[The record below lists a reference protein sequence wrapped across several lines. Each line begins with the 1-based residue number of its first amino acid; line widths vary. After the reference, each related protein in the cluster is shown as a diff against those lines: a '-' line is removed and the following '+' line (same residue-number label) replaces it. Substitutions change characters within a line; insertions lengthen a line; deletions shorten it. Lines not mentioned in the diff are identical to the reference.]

1 MTNFMLAFQV
11 VFPMLV
17 MIGVGILIRRV
28 GLVDQPTARKID
40 NVNFWVFLPCLLF
53 DNIYNTDP
61 LQTFSPRTLGF
72 AVAGFLV
79 LLAGVVLIVPRLVK
93 ERERISVVCQGLTR
107 ASFVV
112 FGITIAQHIYGE
124 GNVGSAAL
132 VSAVLVP
139 IVNITSTTLLEYYRP
154 TGSGRPDMKKLL
166 LGIARNPFIIASVL
180 ALVLAALGCKLPSPV
195 SGVITTMGRAG
206 SPLSFVALGVALNF
220 AGLRKNR
227 RILTFVVLARML
239 LIPAVFLSAAI
250 AMGFRGTELIALSV
264 LFASPTAAASFTAAQ
279 QMGGDGELA
288 AQIVALTSILS
299 IATIF
304 GMICLFQALALL

>member
-1 MTNFMLAFQV
+1 MIDQQDPREV
-11 VFPMLV
+11 VEVYRPPNPSEVVEVYTRPLPECMAPKAPSPAQKLKKRRRR
-17 MIGVGILIRRV
+17 GILI
-28 GLVDQPTARKID
+28 
-40 NVNFWVFLPCLLF
+40 F
-53 DNIYNTDP
+53 
-61 LQTFSPRTLGF
+61 
-72 AVAGFLV
+72 
-79 LLAGVVLIVPRLVK
+79 
-93 ERERISVVCQGLTR
+93 
-107 ASFVV
+107 
-112 FGITIAQHIYGE
+112 
-124 GNVGSAAL
+124 
-132 VSAVLVP
+132 
-139 IVNITSTTLLEYYRP
+139 
-154 TGSGRPDMKKLL
+154 
-166 LGIARNPFIIASVL
+166 L

-264 LFASPTAAASFTAAQ
+264 LFASPTAAASFTVAQ